1 MVTLNEALWR
11 EIAERDATERAL
23 QESEERYRAI
33 FENAVEG
40 LFQTTPEGRFLSA
53 NPAMARLGGYASV
66 EEMLSEVDN
75 LSHQHFVDPETR
87 QEVARTLAGAG
98 ALCDFPAQIRRKD
111 GSLGWISTNTRAVL
125 GAGGGISFL
134 EGSVV
139 DITDRKRA
147 ADQLAEAYNATIEG
161 WSRAMDLRDKESEGH
176 SKRVTEMT
184 LKLAGALGLNGD
196 ALVQVRRGALLH
208 DISKMGIPDSI
219 LLKPGPLSD
228 AEWEIMRLHPV
239 YALEML
245 APIEFLRPA
254 LDIPYS
260 HHERWDGSGYPLGLS
275 GEQIPLCAR
284 LFAVADV

>member
-23 QESEERYRAI
+23 QESEQRYRAI

-98 ALCDFPAQIRRKD
+98 ALCNFPAQIRRKD

-125 GAGGGISFL
+125 GADGGISFL

-161 WSRAMDLRDKESEGH
+161 WSRAMDLPDKEAEGH

-184 LKLAGALGLNGD
+184 LKLAGRS
-196 ALVQVRRGALLH
+196 V
-208 DISKMGIPDSI
+208 
-219 LLKPGPLSD
+219 
-228 AEWEIMRLHPV
+228 
-239 YALEML
+239 
-245 APIEFLRPA
+245 
-254 LDIPYS
+254 
-260 HHERWDGSGYPLGLS
+260 
-275 GEQIPLCAR
+275 
-284 LFAVADV
+284 